1 MKTLITVL
9 YGMSGFIIA
18 GMYIPQAISAYR
30 SHGTGISVLA
40 WTGWTFTS
48 VTASL
53 YAWFVVQDMLFF
65 TLSCLNA
72 IGCVAVLSSRFVR
85 KTEPPKQC

>member
-1 MKTLITVL
+1 MKTVITIL

-18 GMYIPQAISAYR
+18 GMYIPQAVSAFR
-30 SHGTGISVLA
+30 TRGAGISVLA
-40 WTGWTFTS
+40 WSGWTFTS

-53 YAWFVVQDMLFF
+53 YAWFIVQDTLFF

-72 IGCVAVLSSRFVR
+72 IGCSAVLSSRFVR
-85 KTEPPKQC
+85 GSEPPK